1 LYFSSSDY
9 VKITEK
15 GIYGATSRHCGFD
28 PLTYITFGNI
38 IQLQF
43 KSDDSSE
50 YKGFEFTIKSV
61 KSNNLIC
68 FDNIYVSIIKSRYF
82 TFNKLNLI
90 FSF

>member
-1 LYFSSSDY
+1 MLFLPLIDLNCYIFSSSDY

-15 GIYGATSRHCGFD
+15 GFDGTTSRHCGFD

-50 YKGFEFTIKSV
+50 NKGFQFTIKSV
-61 KSNNLIC
+61 KSNYLID
-68 FDNIYVSIIKSRYF
+68 F
-82 TFNKLNLI
+82 
-90 FSF
+90 